1 MPSLCSKHFQTDLR
15 AGVGRLWGLVWALP
29 SSFFFFFL
37 NLLFSFLGQGQ
48 KAEGE
53 NCPALQ
59 TVAGFIQK
67 GLTGNSCSSYRERLE
82 QLGPPLFSGQS
93 PVKGIWR

>member
-1 MPSLCSKHFQTDLR
+1 MLKTFPDRLESGCR
-15 AGVGRLWGLVWALP
+15 EIVGLGMG
-29 SSFFFFFL
+29 SSPIFFFFL

-53 NCPALQ
+53 NCPTLQ

-67 GLTGNSCSSYRERLE
+67 GLTGNSCSSYREMLE
-82 QLGPPLFSGQS
+82 QLGPSLFSGQS

>member
-1 MPSLCSKHFQTDLR
+1 M
-15 AGVGRLWGLVWALP
+15 ALP
-29 SSFFFFFL
+29 SSFFFL
-37 NLLFSFLGQGQ
+37 ISFSPFLGQGQ

-53 NCPALQ
+53 NCPPLQ

-67 GLTGNSCSSYRERLE
+67 GLASNSCSSYREIQK
-82 QLGPPLFSGQS
+82 QLGPSLFSWQG